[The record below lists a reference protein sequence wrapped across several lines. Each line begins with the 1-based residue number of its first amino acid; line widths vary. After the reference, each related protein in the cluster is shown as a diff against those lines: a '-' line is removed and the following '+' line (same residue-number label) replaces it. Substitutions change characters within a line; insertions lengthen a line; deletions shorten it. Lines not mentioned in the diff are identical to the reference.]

1 MAMSVRLQDE
11 FGKTIDEVHDTT
23 GIIEERLPSNKDESY
38 YCVRF
43 IDLYG
48 DTYFNQSQM
57 GHFLKEWER
66 LFHVKSSN
74 EQADALY
81 ERVKSFAERSLKE
94 PHIYIKFIGD

>member
-1 MAMSVRLQDE
+1 MAMTVRLQDE
-11 FGKTIDEVHDTT
+11 FGKAVDEVHDTT
-23 GIIEERLPSNKDESY
+23 GIIEARLPSNKDESY

-43 IDLYG
+43 IDPYG

-66 LFHVKSSN
+66 LFQVQSSN
-74 EQADALY
+74 KQDNALY
-81 ERVKSFAERSLKE
+81 ERVKSFAERCLKE